1 MLSPAQ
7 LIERLEAIEGD
18 LADRQNDAETAAES
32 WFMAKRDKERERAE
46 AFIAADGPME
56 LRKAI
61 AELASVNTGKE
72 EEGRWHGTKAAIDVL
87 EARAMIGMA
96 LLRAHGRAGQ

>member
-1 MLSPAQ
+1 MLSPTQ
-7 LIERLEAIEGD
+7 LMTRLEAIEAD
-18 LADRQNDAETAAES
+18 LANRQNDAEQAAEK
-32 WFMAKRDKERERAE
+32 WFVAKRDKERERAT
-46 AFIAADGPME
+46 AFIAAQGPME

-61 AELASVNTGKE
+61 AELASIDMGKE
-72 EEGRWHGTKAAIDVL
+72 EEGKWHGTKAAIDVL

>member
-7 LIERLEAIEGD
+7 LMERLEQIEAD
-18 LADRQNDAETAAES
+18 LAGRQNVAERAAEA
-32 WFMAKRDKERERAE
+32 WFVAKRDKEKARAE
-46 AFIAADGPME
+46 TFVAAQGPME

-61 AELASVNTGKE
+61 AELASVDIGKT
-72 EEGRWHGTKAAIDVL
+72 EEGKWHGTKAAIDVL